1 MTYYMADLILQYK
14 DGHSRVY
21 LQREDLLVRR
31 RKRLP
36 HRVYSSERSS
46 LAILALQ
53 DDAPLLDRILL

>member
-31 RKRLP
+31 GKRLP